1 MYDDLTS
8 FMQEIWQHQPMII
21 VLLIG
26 GTIVFSLLVIDTYR
40 HRKKQKRRH
49 PKIH

>member
-1 MYDDLTS
+1 MK
-8 FMQEIWQHQPMII
+8 EIWQHQPMII

-26 GTIVFSLLVIDTYR
+26 GMIVFSLLVIDTYR